1 MNHEVQKTRHIN
13 AVNSTTKS
21 QRSISDC
28 DALSDT
34 EISPVSL
41 PTPKILISP
50 PKSDNDDTILGT
62 SNDSNSN
69 NDSATMLIEKSTER
83 SREEV

>member
-62 SNDSNSN
+62 SNENSN

>member
-13 AVNSTTKS
+13 AVNRTTKS

-62 SNDSNSN
+62 SNENSN